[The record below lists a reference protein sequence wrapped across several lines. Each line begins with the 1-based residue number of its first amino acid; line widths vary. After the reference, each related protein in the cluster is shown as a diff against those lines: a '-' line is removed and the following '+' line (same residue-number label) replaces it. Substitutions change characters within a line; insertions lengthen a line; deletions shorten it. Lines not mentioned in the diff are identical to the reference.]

1 MAKYLDNTGLSYL
14 WGKIKSLFVPQ
25 TRTVNGKA
33 LSSDITLTAEDVGAP
48 IELIENNDSTNK
60 TALRSLDSGTY
71 VLKGYFTS
79 FAGGTESY
87 TFSTGMLVAVVKTA
101 SVSYVQI
108 LYAKG
113 NTVQYLEITDNEV
126 TRNDAKLTIM
136 ETTANKVTDINAES
150 DDYSYPSA
158 KAVYDTANGKLDKS
172 GGTMTGL
179 LTLSGAPTANLH
191 AATKA
196 YVDNKVSGQNSET
209 WTFTL
214 ESGST
219 VTKTVVLK

>member
-14 WGKIKSLFVPQ
+14 WGKIKALFVPQ

-158 KAVYDTANGKLDKS
+158 KAVYDIANGKLDKS